1 MAWICPECGCNS
13 DRGDAPCPECGG
25 AVEEVD
31 AAPPGW
37 RSLAAVYRAPDEIAA
52 IAVGHVLESA
62 GITPWLRS
70 IQIPWYDSIMKVA
83 RGYWGDVLV
92 ADEDRERAV
101 RVVGEYLARVDGV

>member
-1 MAWICPECGCNS
+1 MTWICPECG
-13 DRGDAPCPECGG
+13 RGREEKAEACPECGT
-25 AVEEVD
+25 ED
-31 AAPPGW
+31 RAAEPPPW
-37 RSLAAVYRAPDEIAA
+37 RPLAAVYRAPDEIAA

-92 ADEDRERAV
+92 AEEDRERAI
-101 RVVGEYLARVDGV
+101 RVVVEYLARVDGV